1 MSLETSSDYARL
13 ACLSL
18 KLPSMPVM
26 VNPAIAN
33 ARAVRD
39 ERGARIEWSHIFL
52 ATLGHFEVLAVTG
65 HEVAHHYLW
74 SKQAA
79 GETIAAELHERL
91 ADVVSG
97 WLAARTS
104 IVLGREGLARL
115 ARALNLLP
123 AGAYAGSGDRLR
135 DLLHGWSNGTLAAP
149 PLVLVNR
156 P

>member
-1 MSLETSSDYARL
+1 MSLETSSAYARL

-18 KLPSMPVM
+18 KLPSMPVV

-39 ERGARIEWSHIFL
+39 EHGSRIEWSPTFL
-52 ATLGHFEVLAVTG
+52 ASLGHFEVLAVTG

-79 GETIAAELHERL
+79 GETIAAELHERF

-104 IVLGREGLARL
+104 IVLGREGLVRL
-115 ARALNLLP
+115 ARASSMIP
-123 AGAYAGSGDRLR
+123 AGPYAGSGDRLR
-135 DLLHGWSNGTLAAP
+135 DLLQGWSNGTLPEP
-149 PLVLVNR
+149 PLILVNH

>member
-1 MSLETSSDYARL
+1 
-13 ACLSL
+13 
-18 KLPSMPVM
+18 

-52 ATLGHFEVLAVTG
+52 ATIGHFEVLAVTG

-79 GETIAAELHERL
+79 GETIATELHERL

-104 IVLGREGLARL
+104 LVLNRDGLTRL
-115 ARALNLLP
+115 AKALNLLP
-123 AGAYAGSGDRLR
+123 EGAYAGSGDRLR
-135 DLLHGWSNGTLAAP
+135 DLLHGFSHGEHPQP
-149 PLVLVNR
+149 PLVLVNH